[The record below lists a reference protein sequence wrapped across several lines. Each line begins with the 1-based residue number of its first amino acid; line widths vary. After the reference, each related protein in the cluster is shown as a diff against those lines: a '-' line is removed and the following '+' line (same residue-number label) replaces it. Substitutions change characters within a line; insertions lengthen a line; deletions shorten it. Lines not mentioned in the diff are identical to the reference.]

1 MFNQKGRTM
10 IITGGAGNN
19 GLAIVRM
26 ALEAG
31 MNVAFMSSFHGK
43 GQGAKAKILAEH
55 PEYEGRVI
63 AFAQNPQA
71 RLQENIACDPEL
83 YHEDTTQEDV
93 LRWIYERFGSI
104 DVVVNG
110 SGGHDR
116 HDMYET
122 DKKVWHHSMEVV
134 EGMFFNTK
142 LALPYLK
149 KSKCP
154 RVINI
159 TTDSGIAGGWYP
171 NPSFSASRG
180 GMIALTYEMAKEYG
194 PLGITINTVLTGHIE
209 GDIPEEDTL
218 AADEKEYYRSIT
230 PLGRLGK
237 PEDIAGIVNFLA
249 SEESSFITGQVI
261 AVNGGSLLGQ

>member
-1 MFNQKGRTM
+1 M

-26 ALEAG
+26 ALAAG
-31 MNVAFMSSFHGK
+31 MKVAFMSSFHGK
-43 GQGAKAKILAEH
+43 GQGARKTILEEH

-71 RLQENIACDPEL
+71 RLQENIACDPNL

-93 LRWIYERFGSI
+93 LRWIYDEFGSI

-116 HDMYET
+116 HDFAET
-122 DKKVWHHSMEVV
+122 DKKVWHHSMEIV

-149 KSKCP
+149 KSSCP

-159 TTDSGIAGGWYP
+159 TTDAGIAGNWYD
-171 NPSFSASRG
+171 NPSFTASRG
-180 GMIALTYEMAKEYG
+180 GMIELTYAMAKELG
-194 PLGITINTVLTGHIE
+194 PLGITVNTVLTGHIE
-209 GDIPEEDTL
+209 GDVPEEDIL
-218 AADEKEYYRSIT
+218 PEDMKQKYLSIT
-230 PLGRLGK
+230 PLGRLGT
-237 PEDIAGIVNFLA
+237 PEDVAGIVNFFA
-249 SEESSFITGQVI
+249 SEESSFITGQVV
-261 AVNGGSLLGQ
+261 AVNGGALLGQ